1 MRLRNRFV
9 AVDPRGWDAGM
20 DMAINVALGR
30 GSDEQ
35 RLGFLQ
41 VIAAKQEE
49 LLKLL
54 GPANPLV
61 DMSQYRA
68 TLAQMIELAGFKD
81 PSQFIKDVDPQAV
94 AQMASSM
101 QQQPRMDP
109 AQMLAQVEA
118 QKIQADI
125 VINAARQELD
135 RQKAMVSA
143 DFDRDK
149 LMVDAMLKA
158 YEIQARTGTQIDMAM
173 IRAEVDR
180 QRAEMQALF
189 RAQQPAGGMMQ

>member
-1 MRLRNRFV
+1 
-9 AVDPRGWDAGM
+9 
-20 DMAINVALGR
+20 
-30 GSDEQ
+30 
-35 RLGFLQ
+35 
-41 VIAAKQEE
+41 
-49 LLKLL
+49 
-54 GPANPLV
+54 
-61 DMSQYRA
+61 
-68 TLAQMIELAGFKD
+68 
-81 PSQFIKDVDPQAV
+81 
-94 AQMASSM
+94 MASSM

-158 YEIQARTGTQIDMAM
+158 YEIQARTGAQIDMAM

>member
-1 MRLRNRFV
+1 LNRGACGV
-9 AVDPRGWDAGM
+9 C
-20 DMAINVALGR
+20 
-30 GSDEQ
+30 
-35 RLGFLQ
+35 
-41 VIAAKQEE
+41 
-49 LLKLL
+49 
-54 GPANPLV
+54 
-61 DMSQYRA
+61 
-68 TLAQMIELAGFKD
+68 
-81 PSQFIKDVDPQAV
+81 
-94 AQMASSM
+94 
-101 QQQPRMDP
+101 
-109 AQMLAQVEA
+109 AQVEA

-158 YEIQARTGTQIDMAM
+158 YEIQARTGAQIDMAM

>member
-1 MRLRNRFV
+1 
-9 AVDPRGWDAGM
+9 
-20 DMAINVALGR
+20 
-30 GSDEQ
+30 
-35 RLGFLQ
+35 
-41 VIAAKQEE
+41 
-49 LLKLL
+49 
-54 GPANPLV
+54 
-61 DMSQYRA
+61 MSQYRA
-68 TLAQMIELAGFKD
+68 TLAQMIELAGFRD
-81 PSQFIKDVDPQAV
+81 PAQFVKEVDPQAMQ
-94 AQMASSM
+94 QMMAAM

-158 YEIQARTGTQIDMAM
+158 YEIQARTGAQIDMAM

-189 RAQQPAGGMMQ
+189 RAQPPAGGMMQ